1 LECGEIPTVDA
12 NKKPLLN
19 QAFNKGGAHAAKP
32 LKLNAFLVL
41 AMPARLCDKCSSA
54 TERLMTQIS
63 KTSAIARIH
72 NSGLTLAQAI
82 NMTDNDLLRF
92 PLIGRRTL
100 RFIRNFEVLET

>member
-1 LECGEIPTVDA
+1 MLYQCVNSLGAPQA
-12 NKKPLLN
+12 N
-19 QAFNKGGAHAAKP
+19 P
-32 LKLNAFLVL
+32 LKTQHNLML
-41 AMPARLCDKCSSA
+41 ATTFGLCDKCSSA
-54 TERLMTQIS
+54 TERLMTPIS

-82 NMTDNDLLRF
+82 NMTDNDLLRL